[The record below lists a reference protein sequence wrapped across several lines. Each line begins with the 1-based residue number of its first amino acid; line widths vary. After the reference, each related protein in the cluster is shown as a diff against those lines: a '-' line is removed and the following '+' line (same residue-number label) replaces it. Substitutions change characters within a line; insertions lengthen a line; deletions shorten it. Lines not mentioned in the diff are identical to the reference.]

1 MILEMYAIFDKG
13 INAYAQPF
21 FCRARGEALRNFI
34 EACNDPKSPLHNY
47 PIDYALVRIGS
58 WDDAT
63 GIVTHADHGP
73 RREMGAEEAVAQL
86 EQRGKVAQ

>member
-1 MILEMYAIFDKG
+1 MILQVYCIYDKG

-34 EACNDPKSPLHNY
+34 EACADPKSPLHNY
-47 PIDYALVRIGS
+47 PIDYSLCHIGS

-63 GIVTHADHGP
+63 GIFSNLEHGP
-73 RREMGAEEAVAQL
+73 VRDFSATEAAEHHEN
-86 EQRGKVAQ
+86 KK

>member
-1 MILEMYAIFDKG
+1 MILEMYCIHDKG

-34 EACNDPKSPLHNY
+34 EACADTKSPLHNY
-47 PIDYALVRIGS
+47 PLDYSLCHIGK

-63 GIVTHADHGP
+63 GIVLNNEHGP
-73 RREMGAEEAVAQL
+73 VRELGATEAVAQL
-86 EQRGKVAQ
+86 EQKRQA